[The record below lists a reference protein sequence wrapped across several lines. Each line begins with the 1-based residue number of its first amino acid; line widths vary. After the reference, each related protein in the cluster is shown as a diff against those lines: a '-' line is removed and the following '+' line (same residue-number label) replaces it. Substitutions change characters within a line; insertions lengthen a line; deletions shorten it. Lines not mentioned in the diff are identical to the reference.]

1 MVNNEVNSAISYL
14 SSLFCQLGGSPPLL
28 EKMVIEVTAVEF
40 LG

>member
-1 MVNNEVNSAISYL
+1 MLNNEVNSAIYYL
-14 SSLFCQLGGSPPLL
+14 SSLFSQLGGSLPPL